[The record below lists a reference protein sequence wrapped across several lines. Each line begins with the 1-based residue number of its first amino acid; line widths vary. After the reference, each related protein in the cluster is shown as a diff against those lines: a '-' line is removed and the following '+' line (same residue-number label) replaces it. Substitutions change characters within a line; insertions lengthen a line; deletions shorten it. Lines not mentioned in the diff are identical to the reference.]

1 MIKEFRHIAA
11 RALRKAAS
19 IVDDPSLRT
28 KDISAE
34 DVNWLSFAVP
44 GMQDRGNLYLFDHAV
59 RHLPSEAPIIEIGSF
74 SGLSTNLISYFKRK
88 NLRKNPLFSC
98 DKWVFEGSERGPT
111 LGEFPITHK
120 EYRSFVRDNFLRST
134 SLFSRED
141 LPHAVE
147 MTSDEFFDAW
157 RKGQEVNDVFGR
169 SVKLGGPMSFCFIDG
184 NHSYD
189 FVKRDFLNCDEYLDH
204 KGYLLFDDSADL
216 SGWEV
221 YRLMPEIQRSGRY
234 DLVAKNPNYLFQRR

>member
-1 MIKEFRHIAA
+1 MIKNLCHFAA

-19 IVDDPSLRT
+19 IVDDSSFGT
-28 KDISAE
+28 KDSSTE
-34 DVNWLSFAVP
+34 YVNWLTYAIP
-44 GMQDRGNLYLFDHAV
+44 GMQDRGNLYLFDHAM

-98 DKWVFEGSERGPT
+98 DKWVFEGSERGLT
-111 LGEFPITHK
+111 LGDSPITHR

-141 LPHAVE
+141 LPRTVE

-157 RKGQEVNDVFGR
+157 RKGQEITDVFGR
-169 SVKLGGPMSFCFIDG
+169 SVKLGGAVSFCFIDG

-189 FVKRDFLNCDEYLDH
+189 FVKRDFLNCDEQLDH
-204 KGYLLFDDSADL
+204 KGFLLFDDSADR

-221 YRLMPEIQRSGRY
+221 CRLMPEIKRSGRY
-234 DLVAKNPNYLFQRR
+234 DLVAKNPNYLFQKR